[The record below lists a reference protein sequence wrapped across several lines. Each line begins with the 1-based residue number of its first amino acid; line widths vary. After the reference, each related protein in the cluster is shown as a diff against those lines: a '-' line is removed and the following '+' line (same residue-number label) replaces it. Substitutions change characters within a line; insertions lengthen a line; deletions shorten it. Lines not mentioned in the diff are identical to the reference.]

1 MKLTVST
8 LTLCMLFLA
17 LLPVGKAQGV
27 DPNDIQSL
35 KVKLAEQQKQIE
47 ALRQSLDAQQKL
59 IERLTTPAVKPAQQ
73 AAAPAVAPA
82 VAPAQGFTPVGGAV
96 ASTTG
101 NLPDMSPVAPS
112 PKYPLPA
119 PQDSGQTS
127 YPTQIQLGNVT
138 IMPVGFMDATAVW
151 RNENAGSGIGSS
163 FGSVPFSNAVPGGK
177 LDEFRFSPQN
187 SRLGFRVD
195 GDWKGYRFIGYNEFD
210 FLGTS
215 ASNAIGVTNGAFVP
229 RIRLYWVDVRKGSWE
244 VLGGQ
249 SWSMLTPNRKGISA
263 LPGDIFY
270 SQVMD
275 VNYVLGLTWTR
286 QPGFRFLWHA
296 PKDVVTWGISLEN
309 PNQYMGGSSGGP
321 QITLPTALSA
331 VAGAQLDNGSTSYL
345 STPNPMPDIITKVAF
360 DPTSRVHFEV
370 AGIVRDF
377 KIVNPTTGQP
387 TSGQTFSKVGA
398 GGSINGNFELF
409 KGFRL
414 ITNNYVSDGG
424 GRYIFGQ
431 APDVVVRADGSLS
444 PIHAASMVQGF
455 EYNLSKK
462 LMLWAYFGYIRIG
475 ADVALDANGTSK
487 VGYGYLGSSNSQ
499 NHLER
504 EYTFGYTHT
513 VWKDAKYGAIS
524 MIGQYEYLTRNPWYV
539 ALGALDHAS
548 DSTIYFDL
556 RYTLPGGVPTTIK

>member
-1 MKLTVST
+1 MKLTISAISLCT
-8 LTLCMLFLA
+8 LVLA
-17 LLPVGKAQGV
+17 LLPAGRAQGS
-27 DPNDIQSL
+27 DANDIELL
-35 KVKLAEQQKQIE
+35 KTKLAEQQKQIE
-47 ALRQSLDAQQKL
+47 VLRQSIDTQQKL
-59 IERLTTPAVKPAQQ
+59 IERLSTPAAKPAEQ
-73 AAAPAVAPA
+73 AAAPDATSPAAP
-82 VAPAQGFTPVGGAV
+82 GFTHVGGAV

-101 NLPDMSPVAPS
+101 ALPDMSPVTPS
-112 PKYPLPA
+112 GKLPVPA
-119 PQDSGQTS
+119 PQDTGQTS
-127 YPTQIQLGNVT
+127 NPTQILIGNVS

-163 FGSVPFSNAVPGGK
+163 FGSVPFSTAVPGGK
-177 LDEFRFSPQN
+177 LDEFRLSPQN

-215 ASNAIGVTNGAFVP
+215 ASNTIGVTNGAFVP
-229 RIRLYWVDVRKGSWE
+229 RVRLYWVNVRKGPLE
-244 VLGGQ
+244 ILGGQ
-249 SWSMLTPNRKGISA
+249 SWSMLTPNRKGISP
-263 LPGDIFY
+263 LPGDLFY

-286 QPGFRFLWHA
+286 QPGFRFLLHA
-296 PKDVVTWGISLEN
+296 PKDVVTWGVSFEN

-321 QITLPTALSA
+321 QIVLPSALSA
-331 VAGAQLDNGSTSYL
+331 VAGAQLDNGSTSFL
-345 STPNPMPDIITKVAF
+345 STPNPMPDIISKLAF

-377 KIVNPTTGQP
+377 KVVNPTTGQA
-387 TSGQTFSKVGA
+387 TSGETFSKVGA

-414 ITNNYVSDGG
+414 ITNNYISDGG

-444 PIHAASMVQGF
+444 PVHASSMVQGF
-455 EYNLSKK
+455 EANLSKK
-462 LMLWAYFGYIRIG
+462 LMVWAYFGLIRIG
-475 ADVALDANGTSK
+475 QDVAIDANGTSK
-487 VGYGYLGSSNSQ
+487 VGYGYLGSASSQ
-499 NHLER
+499 NHMER

-539 ALGALDHAS
+539 ALNALNHAS

>member
-17 LLPVGKAQGV
+17 LPPVGKAQGV

-275 VNYVLGLTWTR
+275 VNYVLGYVDPPTGFPFPVARTERRSDVGNLPREPQPVHGRLERWTADYAAHSPQRRGRSPVGQWFDQLSEHSEPHAGYHYQGGVRSDLPSPFRGRGNCTRLQDR
-286 QPGFRFLWHA
+286 QSHHRPA
-296 PKDVVTWGISLEN
+296 
-309 PNQYMGGSSGGP
+309 
-321 QITLPTALSA
+321 
-331 VAGAQLDNGSTSYL
+331 
-345 STPNPMPDIITKVAF
+345 
-360 DPTSRVHFEV
+360 
-370 AGIVRDF
+370 DF
-377 KIVNPTTGQP
+377 
-387 TSGQTFSKVGA
+387 
-398 GGSINGNFELF
+398 
-409 KGFRL
+409 
-414 ITNNYVSDGG
+414 
-424 GRYIFGQ
+424 
-431 APDVVVRADGSLS
+431 RAD
-444 PIHAASMVQGF
+444 V
-455 EYNLSKK
+455 
-462 LMLWAYFGYIRIG
+462 
-475 ADVALDANGTSK
+475 
-487 VGYGYLGSSNSQ
+487 
-499 NHLER
+499 LESR
-504 EYTFGYTHT
+504 RRRLH
-513 VWKDAKYGAIS
+513 
-524 MIGQYEYLTRNPWYV
+524 QRQL
-539 ALGALDHAS
+539 
-548 DSTIYFDL
+548 
-556 RYTLPGGVPTTIK
+556 